1 MTDLPPTCSA
11 VNRSQQLFTA
21 AVHGLRAARATVVG
35 GQRFLD
41 VWLFRNPSAALADP
55 TIWRL
60 RPPPAAATVEVSAA
74 VIDGDHVRLT
84 LQGLPDPTRYR
95 LEITPPAA
103 VPFDPLRVHLPVRL
117 RPECPDLGNCFDT
130 TEAPR
135 LPASSPVDDYTA
147 RDWRALR
154 QALVELHQRRRPD
167 ADLSAADPTITAIE
181 LFAHVG
187 DVLHYRLDRVG
198 TEAYL
203 ATARHRTSVRR
214 HSRLLDYMLA
224 ESVAART
231 TIHVTVPPA
240 GGSVN
245 VVAGDIVRPAEA
257 TSLAFTLE
265 ADLAA
270 VDALGEIALYDWGED
285 GCCLPE
291 GSTSA
296 VLVRPLP
303 ADPLGANWLAPGDKL
318 AFEVV
323 DPGNL
328 AVHDAWRARTVAT
341 PWPEVAGNPAFR
353 APLPSRRAQIVELTA
368 VEPIVDPLAPGLP
381 LALVRWGSLD
391 RLERAY
397 PVSVDTT
404 RGAPEVTVA
413 RANLVDAHHGLLVD
427 GPADAVLEELRPDW
441 ADQPPDDLPGADG
454 PGGGRDRLGWLLVG
468 APDGLARRA
477 DGMPYLLQARVT
489 LASGAQIA
497 ADHVDTHLGVTPG
510 VLAVTVEQED
520 WRPPLLRFSTGGQGA
535 EPPTGSAIDAR
546 YEAGGGAAANVP
558 ANTLTEL
565 AHNTALPGQPPAWVA
580 VTGASARNPV
590 AAAGGTGPEPLA
602 RARRGAPQA
611 FAAFPQRAVLPAD
624 HAAAARE
631 LPGIDRA
638 TASRTWTG
646 AWPLIRTVVDLTGSD
661 EQADLAAA
669 IAHLDGLRMLGQEV
683 TVVPGSGVGLVI
695 GLDVCVAPGIDT
707 EAVRRE
713 ILARLRPGN
722 ADAPGLFHPGNL
734 RLGGTIHTSGV
745 ITAAAGVHGVD
756 AVEVTTARRLV
767 EPESTVHEVLT
778 FAAHEIPVLDDDPA
792 RPERGRIELTM
803 RGGR

>member
-1 MTDLPPTCSA
+1 MTTHPSALPPICSP
-11 VNRSQQLFTA
+11 VNRPQQLFDPAATA
-21 AVHGLRAARATVVG
+21 HGLRAARTTVAG
-35 GQRFLD
+35 AQRLLD
-41 VWLFRNPSAALADP
+41 VWLYRNPPAALADP

-60 RPPPAAATVEVSAA
+60 RPPPGAATVEISAA
-74 VIDGDHVRLT
+74 VIDGDHVRLA
-84 LQGLPDPTRYR
+84 LAGLPDPTRYR
-95 LEITPPAA
+95 LELTPPAA
-103 VPFDPLRVHLPVRL
+103 VAFDPLRVTLPVRL

-130 TEAPR
+130 TEVERAPG
-135 LPASSPVDDYTA
+135 SSPVGNYTA
-147 RDWRALR
+147 RDWPALR
-154 QALVELHQRRRPD
+154 QALVEFLQRRRPD

-187 DVLHYRLDRVG
+187 DLLHYRLDRVG

-214 HSRLLDYMLA
+214 HARLLDYLLA
-224 ESVAART
+224 ESVAARS
-231 TIHVTVPPA
+231 TIHVSVPPT

-245 VVAGDIVRPAEA
+245 VAAGNIVRPAES
-257 TSLAFTLE
+257 TTLAFTLE
-265 ADLAA
+265 ADLTA

-303 ADPLGANWLAPGDKL
+303 ADPLGPNWLTAGDKL

-323 DPGNL
+323 DPGDL
-328 AVHDAWRARTVAT
+328 AVHDAWRTRTPAT
-341 PWPEVAGNPAFR
+341 TWPEVAGDPAFR
-353 APLPSRRAQIVELTA
+353 EPLPSRQAQIVELTA
-368 VEPIVDPLAPGLP
+368 VEPMVDPFAPGLT
-381 LALVRWGSLD
+381 LAMVRWGSGD

-413 RANLVDAHHGLLVD
+413 RANLVDAHHGLLID
-427 GPADAVLEELRPDW
+427 GPAQAVLDELEADW
-441 ADQPPDDLPGADG
+441 AAQLPDEVGAAG
-454 PGGGRDRLGWLLVG
+454 KLGWLLVG
-468 APDGLARRA
+468 APAGLARRT
-477 DGMPYLLQARVT
+477 DGTPYMMQARVT
-489 LASGAQIA
+489 LASGAEIA
-497 ADHVDTHLGVTPG
+497 ADHVDTHLGVTRG
-510 VLAVTVEQED
+510 QLAVTVEQED
-520 WRPPLLRFSTGGQGA
+520 WRPPLLRFRTGRQGT
-535 EPPTGSAIDAR
+535 EPPAGSTVEAR
-546 YEAGGGAAANVP
+546 YEAGGGTAANVP
-558 ANTLTEL
+558 ANTLTQLER
-565 AHNTALPGQPPAWVA
+565 NIALPGQTPAWAAVA
-580 VTGASARNPV
+580 GASARNPV
-590 AAAGGTGPEPLA
+590 AAGGGADPEPLA

-661 EQADLAAA
+661 EQTDLAAA

-683 TVVPGSGVGLVI
+683 TVVPGTGVGLAI
-695 GLDVCVAPGIDT
+695 GLDVCVTPGIDT
-707 EAVRRE
+707 ELVRRE
-713 ILARLRPGN
+713 ILARLRPGT
-722 ADAPGLFHPGNL
+722 ADAPGLFHPANL
-734 RLGGTIHTSGV
+734 RLGGTIHTSSI

-756 AVEVTTARRLV
+756 AVQVTMARRLV
-767 EPESTVHEVLT
+767 EPEPTLHEVLT
-778 FAAHEIPVLDDDPA
+778 FAAREIPVLDDDPA